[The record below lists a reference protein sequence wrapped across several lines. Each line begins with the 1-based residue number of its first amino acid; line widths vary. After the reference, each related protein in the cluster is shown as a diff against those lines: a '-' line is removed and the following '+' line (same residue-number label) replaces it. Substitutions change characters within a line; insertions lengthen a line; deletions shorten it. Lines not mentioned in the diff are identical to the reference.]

1 LRTCLQG
8 EEFLL
13 SEEEINNLL
22 AGVDQD
28 GDGEV
33 DYREFIEMMR
43 TQAAATKK

>member
-43 TQAAATKK
+43 TQAATKK

>member
-13 SEEEINNLL
+13 SEEEINTLL

-33 DYREFIEMMR
+33 DYREFIDMMR
-43 TQAAATKK
+43 N